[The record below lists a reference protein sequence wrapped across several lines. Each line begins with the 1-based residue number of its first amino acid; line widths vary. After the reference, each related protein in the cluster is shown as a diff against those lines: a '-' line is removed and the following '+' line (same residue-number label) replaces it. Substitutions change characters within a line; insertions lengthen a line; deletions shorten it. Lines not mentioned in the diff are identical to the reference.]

1 MDARIDCC
9 GATVEIVPYCKSR
22 PIVDPGG
29 SRSQGDACASDN
41 RGPHDGPEVCPLAF
55 LASEDAVFGRLSP
68 ALIRTVL
75 LREPRVQSGPTPL
88 GLFRYCT
95 AKLMATALPQ
105 SQAIH
110 IDADDRGYV
119 QGQHSSANN
128 RDARRPLQFDACS
141 GSERDGQTS
150 QHCSHRQRRFLDV
163 AGKWMLRI
171 IVALLFIF
179 IGASK
184 FADRRD
190 FRQDWFRSMVSR
202 FHRHNANRRRITRLN
217 PSKICRRHSHDR
229 MHARWGDGVFSR
241 PNAHRNRSGRSA
253 YGTSLCRR

>member
-1 MDARIDCC
+1 MSI
-9 GATVEIVPYCKSR
+9 I
-22 PIVDPGG
+22 
-29 SRSQGDACASDN
+29 
-41 RGPHDGPEVCPLAF
+41 
-55 LASEDAVFGRLSP
+55 P

-75 LREPRVQSGPTPL
+75 LREPGSIRSNAPGIVPVLYGEADGDGVRTTVAGDPYRRRRP
-88 GLFRYCT
+88 GLCT
-95 AKLMATALPQ
+95 RSATG
-105 SQAIH
+105 
-110 IDADDRGYV
+110 D
-119 QGQHSSANN
+119 HSSANN

-217 PSKICRRHSHDR
+217 PSNICRRHSHDR
-229 MHARWGDGVFSR
+229 MHARRGDGFFSAKRSPQSFR
-241 PNAHRNRSGRSA
+241 PLCLWDFSLSA
-253 YGTSLCRR
+253 VKNSAILCCSCMARIR